1 MEYVFEFLCIIIMF
15 YDITRI
21 IGPKNKLQQSNPNIF
36 AEMKLTLK
44 SKGQKKWR
52 RREEKVMAQPK
63 FQRQLN

>member
-1 MEYVFEFLCIIIMF
+1 MF

-63 FQRQLN
+63 SQRQLN

>member
-1 MEYVFEFLCIIIMF
+1 MF